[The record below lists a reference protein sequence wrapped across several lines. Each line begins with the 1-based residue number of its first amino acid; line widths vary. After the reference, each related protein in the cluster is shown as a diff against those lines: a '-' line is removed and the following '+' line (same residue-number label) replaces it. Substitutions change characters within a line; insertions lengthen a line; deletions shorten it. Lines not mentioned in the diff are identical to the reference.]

1 MSKENICYEFSV
13 QIYGDITPFNRVASK
28 ARVRIFYRGKNRNGT
43 FITDQFAE
51 KLISTLPYV
60 PIKGIY
66 SEYEEDY
73 SDHGL
78 SNDQGRIYGI
88 VPENPNFAWEKHLDV
103 DGVEREYACADVIL
117 FTSLYKEASEIAG
130 KAQSMELYADSIEG
144 SWQVIDGQK
153 YYVFTDACFLG
164 LQVLGEDVE
173 PCFEGAAF
181 YKLISSFSKLID
193 DIDKITQS
201 TGGKQEMEKLNFK
214 LSDNE
219 KFELLFMAMNPN
231 CDAEHNF
238 EISNMIGEVYD
249 DYFISYNLGEDKT
262 YKVFYTKNEDSVEI
276 GESEEVFVEY
286 VTKAEKASLET
297 IRTLNNNTYEKAEEV
312 FEKGQNFDAEVEKY
326 EAEKV
331 ESENAISTLTQ
342 EKETVESQYVELT
355 EKYTAANDTIN
366 SQNEE
371 LETLRAY
378 KLNIE
383 AQEKE
388 EIINKYSER
397 LDAEV
402 LNSFREKASEM
413 TAEALDKELA
423 YTLIKSEPSIFSNSS
438 QNNRIPKPTPKT
450 GIEGILDKYN

>member
-326 EAEKV
+326 EVEKV
-331 ESENAISTLTQ
+331 ENENAISTLTQ

>member
-286 VTKAEKASLET
+286 VTKAEKTSLET

>member
-1 MSKENICYEFSV
+1 MNKEKKHYEFSV

-60 PIKGIY
+60 PVKGIY
-66 SEYEEDY
+66 SENSEDY
-73 SDHGL
+73 ADHGT

-103 DGVEREYACADVIL
+103 DGIEREYACADVIL
-117 FTSLYKEASEIAG
+117 FTSIYKEANEIAG
-130 KAQSMELYADSIEG
+130 KAQSMELYADSIQG
-144 SWQVIDGQK
+144 SWQIIDGQK

-181 YKLISSFSKLID
+181 YQLINSFSKLIN
-193 DIDKITQS
+193 DIDELTQPV
-201 TGGKQEMEKLNFK
+201 GGKQEMEKLNFK

-231 CDAEHNF
+231 CDAEHDF
-238 EISNMIGEVYD
+238 EVSNMIGEVYD
-249 DYFISYNLGEDKT
+249 DYFISYELETGKIF
-262 YKVFYTKNEDSVEI
+262 KVFYTKNENSVEI

-286 VTKAEKASLET
+286 VTETEKTSLNT
-297 IRTLNNNTYEKAEEV
+297 IRSLNNDTYEKAEEV

-326 EAEKV
+326 EAQKV
-331 ESENAISTLTQ
+331 EAENAISTLTQ
-342 EKETVESQYVELT
+342 EKESVQSEYVILS
-355 EKYTAANDTIN
+355 EKYAAANDTIT

-371 LETLRAY
+371 LEILRTY

-383 AQEKE
+383 ALEKE
-388 EIINKYSER
+388 SIINKYTDR
-397 LDAEV
+397 LDSEV

-413 TAEALDKELA
+413 TAEALDMELA
-423 YTLIKSEPSIFSNSS
+423 YTLVKNEPSILNGSS
-438 QNNRIPKPTPKT
+438 QKDRIPKPTPKT